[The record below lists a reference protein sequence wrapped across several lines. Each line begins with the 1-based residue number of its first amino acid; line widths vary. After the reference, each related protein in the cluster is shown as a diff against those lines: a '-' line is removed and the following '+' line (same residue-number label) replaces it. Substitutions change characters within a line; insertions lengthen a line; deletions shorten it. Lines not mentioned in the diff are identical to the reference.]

1 MHTAGSPNQSS
12 FARIH
17 TPAPQRSS
25 LPLSTTRQHTMDAG
39 FLVPAY
45 HEYCLPGDSWNFN
58 VAMFGRLMT
67 LKFPLMD
74 NLILDW
80 FAFFVPDRVIWDNF
94 EKLQGFQPN
103 PGDSVDFVF
112 PWLIGSESN
121 SFTVQEGNNVADYLG
136 LPLGAID
143 SQVYAIR
150 STPWRAY
157 RKIWNDWFRDQNYQ
171 DSLAISGDINDP
183 TGNGPD
189 TFEVVNTLLRRNK
202 RPDYFSTALPAPQ
215 KGPAVALPIEGK
227 LPVWGDGGPLRF
239 YRQTMSEED
248 TYFLQSSTTGSSTTV
263 WSSTLATP
271 VTNMNIVQDGENGP
285 SGLLA
290 DASAII
296 LTVNDMRE
304 SIVMQQIYELDGRG
318 GTRYTEALVNRWNV
332 SAQDSRLQRAE
343 FISSGSSHL
352 SVSQVAQTSPTTG
365 DNAQASLAAY
375 SELRATGRVS
385 YTCPEHGHLL
395 LLVNLRAP
403 LKYQQQLN
411 RKHLVRTR
419 FDSPEPLTMNLGERA
434 VMQYEMFYPPLGPD
448 AVWGYQE
455 IWAEWRYSPSFVTG
469 KFRSAA
475 SQSLDA
481 WHLALDYESAPVHNG
496 DWVYDDPPVDRVI
509 EFTDEP
515 QFKLDLLVRGVVA
528 RQMPVVSTP
537 GVTRI

>member
-1 MHTAGSPNQSS
+1 MHTAGSANQSS
-12 FARIH
+12 FARVH

-25 LPLSTTRQHTMDAG
+25 IPLSTTRQHTMDAG

-45 HEYCLPGDSWNFN
+45 HEYCLPGDSWNFD

-80 FAFFVPDRVIWDNF
+80 FAFFVPDRIIWDNF
-94 EKLQGFQPN
+94 EKLQGFQAN
-103 PGDSVDFVF
+103 PGDSVDYVF
-112 PWLIGSESN
+112 PWLTTFAPNPIE
-121 SFTVQEGNNVADYLG
+121 VEVGNNVADYLG
-136 LPLGAID
+136 LPIGEID
-143 SQVYAIR
+143 HGVYKIR

-171 DSLAISGDINDP
+171 DSIAISGNASAP
-183 TGNGPD
+183 TGDGPD
-189 TFEVVNTLLRRNK
+189 EFAVVNTLLRRNK
-202 RPDYFSTALPAPQ
+202 RPDYFSSALPAPQ
-215 KGPAVALPIEGK
+215 KGPAVAFPIEGT

-239 YRQTMSEED
+239 YNQLESPAD
-248 TYFLQSSTTGSSTTV
+248 TYTLGASPTTPSPYWIPSAVGKDGSFNV
-263 WSSTLATP
+263 
-271 VTNMNIVQDGENGP
+271 VENGEEGP

-304 SIVMQQIYELDGRG
+304 SIVMQQIYELDSRG

-343 FISSGSSHL
+343 FISSGSSYL
-352 SVSQVAQTSPTTG
+352 TVSQVAQTSPTSG

-375 SELRATGRVS
+375 SELRTTGHVS
-385 YTCPEHGHLL
+385 YTCPEHGHLFI
-395 LLVNLRAP
+395 LVNMRAP

-481 WHLALDYESAPVHNG
+481 WHLALDYESAPTHNG

-537 GVTRI
+537 GLTRI